1 MSREHAAIKWLI
13 GIIAFVVWVAV
24 GRGLIFGGDATYS
37 SVGQQWAFGIWT
49 IAVIV
54 GAVNVAWDQAPKSV
68 LKTLYYPDIL
78 CSYRLSDKNENP
90 MRKILKL
97 TLLRFKKA

>member
-37 SVGQQWAFGIWT
+37 SVGQQWAMVFWT
-49 IAVIV
+49 AAVIF
-54 GAVNVAWDQAPKSV
+54 GAVTIYK
-68 LKTLYYPDIL
+68 
-78 CSYRLSDKNENP
+78 
-90 MRKILKL
+90 KITKE
-97 TLLRFKKA
+97 

>member
-37 SVGQQWAFGIWT
+37 SVGQQWAFGILDYCGNSWCCK
-49 IAVIV
+49 
-54 GAVNVAWDQAPKSV
+54 D
-68 LKTLYYPDIL
+68 L
-78 CSYRLSDKNENP
+78 
-90 MRKILKL
+90 
-97 TLLRFKKA
+97 

>member
-1 MSREHAAIKWLI
+1 MSREHAAIKGLI

-54 GAVNVAWDQAPKSV
+54 GAV
-68 LKTLYYPDIL
+68 
-78 CSYRLSDKNENP
+78 
-90 MRKILKL
+90 KIYKMIGKKGR
-97 TLLRFKKA
+97 TLLYKFCCICLSIGCGM